1 MLRMTDNGNGAA
13 SDNEFISIDQKKRQI
28 TFIEPSSSAA
38 GENNANAAAGPSS
51 STSAAAAQV
60 LDRAPMVSAPKI
72 FAFDGMFTNADP
84 QVSIYWDGVLFGIE
98 LIYYRHFSCPQ
109 FPTQN
114 DVCTAALQDVIPA
127 VLDGIDGCV
136 LALGHPKSGN
146 NYYYC
151 LSVKEL
157 DRIINCY
164 KLQDNPGQC
173 SGQWPV
179 QGTWASS
186 LVRYRGCTRESLS
199 TARRDPDSLCG

>member
-38 GENNANAAAGPSS
+38 GESHANTAAGPSS
-51 STSAAAAQV
+51 SSSSAAAQV

-98 LIYYRHFSCPQ
+98 LIYYRHFSCPR

-146 NYYYC
+146 NNYYC
-151 LSVKEL
+151 VKEL

-186 LVRYRGCTRESLS
+186 LVRYRGCTRESQS